1 MTSTIS
7 EIVAGMPRVVSGL
20 FRRFETA
27 RDRLVLTQVAEALN
41 RADVDETWFEIFRDI
56 YILSKQEPRSDTD
69 GVRKNPRAFVTFA
82 RAAEPQMFKPE
93 FWFGKC
99 ADPRFE
105 FERYLYSRTGG
116 GVWGAMDWEMD
127 LYLQTRIYA
136 AVKSDETLV
145 LKRIAALALTV
156 RAIVAGELGLYVE
169 ERNDVKLPL
178 SGVTNTVGETPLLS
192 YYHYDRFTQ
201 LSFARAGEEVN
212 AIRFEPRWLAL
223 AVLSDVILKE
233 ADARS
238 TLTSAKRV
246 ALESLAQAMLRIKMK
261 LNAASSHQAVL
272 LAAETLYRLVTEAPE
287 RFGELS
293 EAELVKLIGVDARL
307 LKRER
312 MCPRAESFWRDALPH
327 FETISEAYDREA
339 QALTEAR
346 DDEDAAKD
354 DQVVR
359 FVGESLARGKAAEL
373 AGEVGRVPLRA
384 ALKRLIAE
392 GTLVIEPKTL
402 AGILFDAHGVDSL
415 RLKIGRKSVR
425 LKANLLFDAAES
437 REWQSWAVAV
447 LEAMSEADAREK
459 NQKPIIYRRV
469 DWAKVLESVDRIWNF
484 YFTEDRICR
493 DRWIVS
499 IARALEILD
508 EAERKKYATYAITS
522 TFNWPSRAV
531 LRLGLKTRLLAEK
544 AKFEAAGE
552 WPSDLAALK
561 KELEASDSVTIED
574 VLSGEA
580 RILVM
585 IAILARLKVRTRK
598 EFSDLWSSRDDLFGL
613 FTHILIASNR
623 NFDLPFPW
631 HLDIT
636 SGSYLRLGR
645 THARQ
650 ANVIDALVEERFFD
664 RSEEL
669 LYKTFLAY
677 ED

>member
-1 MTSTIS
+1 MILNIA
-7 EIVAGMPRVVSGL
+7 EIVARTPKRVSEF

-27 RDRLVLTQVAEALN
+27 RDRLRLPQVVEALN
-41 RADVDETWFEIFRDI
+41 RVGVDEIWYEVFRDI

-82 RAAEPQMFKPE
+82 RAAEPLMFKPE
-93 FWFGKC
+93 FWFGK
-99 ADPRFE
+99 DGDLRIE

-192 YYHYDRFTQ
+192 YYHYDRHTH
-201 LSFARAGEEVN
+201 LSFARAGEEVS

-238 TLTSAKRV
+238 TFASAKRV

-261 LNAASSHQAVL
+261 LNVGSSHQVVL

-312 MCPRAESFWRDALPH
+312 TCPRAESFWRDALPH

-384 ALKRLIAE
+384 ALKKLIAD
-392 GTLVIEPKTL
+392 GTLAIEPKTL

-415 RLKIGRKSVR
+415 RFKIGRKSVR

-437 REWQSWAVAV
+437 REWQSWIVEV
-447 LEAMSEADAREK
+447 LEAMSEADAGEN
-459 NQKPIIYRRV
+459 NQKPISYARV
-469 DWAKVLESVDRIWNF
+469 DWRKVHDEADKLWNF
-484 YFTEDRICR
+484 YFTEDRVCR
-493 DRWIVS
+493 GRRIVS

-508 EAERKKYATYAITS
+508 EAEAKKYASYPLTPTFSWPCRAI
-522 TFNWPSRAV
+522 A
-531 LRLGLKTRLLAEK
+531 RLGLKTRLLAEK
-544 AKFEAAGE
+544 SKLEREGV

-561 KELEASDSVTIED
+561 EELKTAPSLTIEEI
-574 VLSGEA
+574 LSGES

-585 IAILARLKVRTRK
+585 LVILARLRARTRK
-598 EFSDLWSSRDDLFGL
+598 EFPELRKSRDDLFGL

-623 NFDLPFPW
+623 DFDLPFPW

-645 THARQ
+645 THQRQ
-650 ANVIDALVEERFFD
+650 TNLIDAFVEERFAD
-664 RSEEL
+664 RSEATV
-669 LYKTFLAY
+669 YKALLAY
-677 ED
+677 EG

>member
-1 MTSTIS
+1 MILNIA
-7 EIVAGMPRVVSGL
+7 EIVARTPKRVSEF

-27 RDRLVLTQVAEALN
+27 RDRLWLPQVVEALN
-41 RADVDETWFEIFRDI
+41 LAGVDETWYEVFRDV

-82 RAAEPQMFKPE
+82 RVAEPLMFKPE
-93 FWFGKC
+93 FWFGKGG
-99 ADPRFE
+99 DLRIE

-156 RAIVAGELGLYVE
+156 RAIVAGELGLYIE

-201 LSFARAGEEVN
+201 LSFARAGEEVS

-261 LNAASSHQAVL
+261 LNVGSSHQVVL

-293 EAELVKLIGVDARL
+293 EAEVVKLVGLNPKL
-307 LKRER
+307 LKRESAAVK
-312 MCPRAESFWRDALPH
+312 PEDFWQRAMPE
-327 FETISEAYDREA
+327 FEKLSEAYELEQKTLSSRCV
-339 QALTEAR
+339 TEEVPE
-346 DDEDAAKD
+346 DE
-354 DQVVR
+354 QIVR
-359 FVGESLARGKAAEL
+359 FVLEALERGKTAEL
-373 AGEVGRVPLRA
+373 AGEIGRVPLRS
-384 ALKRLIAE
+384 ALKTLIVRGDIAM
-392 GTLVIEPKTL
+392 EPKTL
-402 AGILFDAHGVDSL
+402 AGILFEEPGPN
-415 RLKIGRKSVR
+415 RIKLKVGRKLCELPVG
-425 LKANLLFDAAES
+425 LPFDPSATEERRAWTVE
-437 REWQSWAVAV
+437 V
-447 LEAMSEADAREK
+447 LEAMSKASALEQA
-459 NQKPIIYRRV
+459 QKPISYARV
-469 DWAKVLESVDRIWNF
+469 DWRKVHDEADKLWNF
-484 YFTEDRICR
+484 YFTEDRVCR
-493 DRWIVS
+493 GRRIVS

-508 EAERKKYATYAITS
+508 EAEAKKYASYPLTPTFSWPCRAI
-522 TFNWPSRAV
+522 A
-531 LRLGLKTRLLAEK
+531 RLGLKTRLLAEK
-544 AKFEAAGE
+544 SKLEQEGV

-561 KELEASDSVTIED
+561 EELRASPSLTID
-574 VLSGEA
+574 DILSGES

-585 IAILARLKVRTRK
+585 LVILARLRARTRK
-598 EFSDLWSSRDDLFGL
+598 EFPELRKSRDDLFGL

-623 NFDLPFPW
+623 DFDLPFPW

-645 THARQ
+645 THQRQ
-650 ANVIDALVEERFFD
+650 TNLIDAFVEERFAD
-664 RSEEL
+664 RSEATV
-669 LYKTFLAY
+669 YKALLAY
-677 ED
+677 EG